1 MTACFELSC
10 FKDSGEGV
18 VNILRESYAGS
29 AFETF
34 FSPFQYTP
42 IVVSFSP
49 LRLLFDPKRGSVFLN
64 RAILLF
70 L

>member
-42 IVVSFSP
+42 IVVSSSP
-49 LRLLFDPKRGSVFLN
+49 LRLFLILKGALFF
-64 RAILLF
+64 
-70 L
+70 